1 MPRIKTNVIRRSL
14 LVLLILCIVFLC
26 HLYFRHDSSPEPGEK
41 SRPDSINVIVIN
53 LDRRPDRL
61 SWMQGQLEALNWP
74 WMRLSATDSRDVD
87 LQATVRRDVIT
98 AEAAREVNM
107 PDAHKTFG
115 ITLTSG
121 AVGCALSH
129 LRAWDNAEKSDVPTL
144 VMEDD
149 VELRMAQ
156 EGVSS
161 IQALLRRLEDVP
173 SDWDIVYLGSGQYET
188 ETARTDAERRAET
201 RGVRVVAHAYCL
213 YGYVIRASSVKQM
226 RAVLPLRSQI
236 DGQLQELGLRKYIL
250 EPNLVVP
257 RRDLI
262 SNIQIVD

>member
-1 MPRIKTNVIRRSL
+1 MYRIKTNVIGWSL
-14 LVLLILCIVFLC
+14 LD
-26 HLYFRHDSSPEPGEK
+26 DSLGPGEK
-41 SRPDSINVIVIN
+41 SRPDSINIIVIN

-61 SWMQGQLEALNWP
+61 SWMQGQLDALNLP
-74 WMRLSATDSRDVD
+74 WTRLSATDSRNVD
-87 LQATVRRDVIT
+87 IEAAVRRGVIT

-107 PDAHKTFG
+107 PDSHKTFG

-129 LRAWDNAEKSDVPTL
+129 LRAWAIAEKSDLPTL
-144 VMEDD
+144 VLEDD
-149 VELRMAQ
+149 VELRMTQ
-156 EGVSS
+156 DGVLS

-188 ETARTDAERRAET
+188 EPARTDDERRAEA
-201 RGVRVVAHAYCL
+201 RGVHTVAHASGT

-226 RAVLPLRSQI
+226 RTVFPLRSQI
-236 DGQLQELGLRKYIL
+236 DSQLQELRLRKYIL
-250 EPNLVVP
+250 EPNLVMP

-262 SNIQIVD
+262 SNIQI